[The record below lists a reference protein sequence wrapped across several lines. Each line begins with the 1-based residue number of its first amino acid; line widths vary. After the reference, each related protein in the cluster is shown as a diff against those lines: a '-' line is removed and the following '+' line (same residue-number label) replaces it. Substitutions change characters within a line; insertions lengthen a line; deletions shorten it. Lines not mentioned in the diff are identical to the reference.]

1 MGGAGA
7 VAGGT
12 IFLEM
17 KEALACLR
25 SLDFPVRKRVGARTG
40 VGEGF
45 KYINCIIC
53 YFFEFHFR
61 IMTDEISVKKIDELI
76 KNQNRSQLLAFLGID
91 DLPEQIGDNEWL
103 RSVQWQLRQSKDLQS
118 IKMMCRSWKKSTAD
132 AVQVRLS
139 SATENYQWAF
149 HVSHII

>member
-45 KYINCIIC
+45 KYIALFAI
-53 YFFEFHFR
+53 
-61 IMTDEISVKKIDELI
+61 
-76 KNQNRSQLLAFLGID
+76 FLNFI
-91 DLPEQIGDNEWL
+91 
-103 RSVQWQLRQSKDLQS
+103 
-118 IKMMCRSWKKSTAD
+118 
-132 AVQVRLS
+132 
-139 SATENYQWAF
+139 F
-149 HVSHII
+149 VS